1 MTLPSERLLPRLFLI
16 LLLAV
21 LALAGWQ
28 WRHGAPLS
36 ADLMELVPGS
46 APNAL
51 ELKAE
56 QRMQEPLNRQIL
68 VLVGQADRQKAIAL
82 AQRLGERWQA
92 SGLFE
97 SVQWS
102 LQADLPALREQLL
115 ASRLAMLARADR
127 QQLIE
132 QPAAF
137 IQQRVQALFDP
148 FAGVSLVPS
157 QDDWLGL
164 TGRIQDSRPKSGA
177 VEFDLGSG
185 ALIAEADGK
194 SWVLLRAHTRGNAFD
209 MQLPMQVAELLKQS
223 REEAARDDAQLL
235 AASGLL
241 YAASGQQ
248 QASREITWVGG
259 GATFGILLL
268 LLLAFRRWRVL
279 LAFVPVLVGM
289 LFGTVACV
297 ALFGHLHVM
306 TLVLGASLIGVAVD
320 YPLHYLSKSWILN
333 PWRSWPAL
341 RLTLPG
347 LSLSLATSCIGYLA
361 LAWTPFPA
369 LTQIAVFSAAGLLGA
384 YLSAVCLL
392 PALLNGTDLRPAQWP
407 LRFCEALLRL
417 REALL
422 RKVGSRLLLALL
434 ILFCAAGLWQLTSRN
449 DVRQW
454 VGAPPQLQAEAQAI
468 ARITGYQPTSQFFLV
483 RGADQQQL
491 LERQAA
497 LGERLEQLV
506 RQGKLQGYQ
515 SLDQVV
521 ALPREQQQLHDA
533 LKRLPEFWQPLLDLG
548 VPTSALQNELAQLQA
563 LPIQDL
569 DSALKG
575 PLSEPWRLLWL
586 GAQDDGVAGMVSLR
600 GLNNPELLRAQAVGL
615 PGVQLVD
622 RLGELNRVFAAT
634 QVSAAELK
642 LASCGL
648 IVLLLI
654 LPFGLGG
661 ALRIVAL
668 PLLAAL
674 CSLASLGWLGQPL
687 TLFSL
692 FGLLLV
698 TAISVDYAILMRE
711 QIGGAAV
718 SLLGTLL
725 AALTTW
731 LSFGL
736 LAISS
741 TPAVSNFGLAVSLGL
756 AFSFLLAP
764 WAASKTNQSAT
775 PGHPLRDAQPVM
787 ATGHGDTQPIPS
799 NPAGACAND

>member
-1 MTLPSERLLPRLFLI
+1 MTLLNERWLPRLFLI
-16 LLLAV
+16 LLVAV

-36 ADLMELVPGS
+36 ANLMELVPGT
-46 APNAL
+46 APDAL

-56 QRMQEPLNRQIL
+56 QRMQEPLNREML
-68 VLVGQADRQKAIAL
+68 VLVGHAERQQAIAM
-82 AQRLGERWQA
+82 AQQLSANFVA

-97 SVQWS
+97 KVQWN
-102 LQADLPALREQLL
+102 LQADLPALRQQLL
-115 ASRLAMLARADR
+115 QGRLAMLSPADR
-127 QQLIE
+127 QQLTE
-132 QPAAF
+132 QPVAF

-148 FAGVSLVPS
+148 FSGFSLVPS

-164 TGRIQDSRPKSGA
+164 TGRIQNSQPQRGA
-177 VEFDLGSG
+177 VQLDIGSG
-185 ALIAEADGK
+185 ALVADADGK
-194 SWVLLRAHTRGNAFD
+194 SWVLLRARTTGDAFD
-209 MQLPMQVAELLKQS
+209 MHLPLKVAELLQQS
-223 REEAARDDAQLL
+223 RAQAAQADVQLL

-241 YAASGQQ
+241 YAANGQQ
-248 QASREITWVGG
+248 QATREITWVGG
-259 GATFGILLL
+259 GATVGILLL

-289 LFGTVACV
+289 LFGAVACV
-297 ALFGHLHVM
+297 ALFGHMHVM
-306 TLVLGASLIGVAVD
+306 TLVLGSSLIGVAVD
-320 YPLHYLSKSWILN
+320 YPLHYLSKSWSLK
-333 PWRSWPAL
+333 PWHSWPAL

-392 PALLNGTDLRPAQWP
+392 PALLKGADLRPAQWP
-407 LRFCEALLRL
+407 LRLAAALLTL

-422 RKVGSRLLLALL
+422 KRLPSPVLLVLLLA
-434 ILFCAAGLWQLTSRN
+434 FCAGGLWQLSTKN
-449 DVRQW
+449 DIRQW
-454 VGAPPQLQAEAQAI
+454 VGAPPQLQSEAQAI

-483 RGADQQQL
+483 RAADQQQL

-497 LGERLEQLV
+497 LSERLQALV
-506 RQGKLQGYQ
+506 NLGKLQGYLALNQ
-515 SLDQVV
+515 LLSL
-521 ALPREQQQLHDA
+521 PSEQQQVRDA
-533 LKRLPEFWQPLLDLG
+533 LGQLPRFWQPLLDLG
-548 VPTSALQNELAQLQA
+548 VPPTALQSELMQLQNLPTQDIDAA
-563 LPIQDL
+563 L
-569 DSALKG
+569 SG
-575 PLSEPWRLLWL
+575 PLAEPYRPLWL
-586 GAQDDGVAGMVSLR
+586 GSSAEGVAAMVSLQ
-600 GLNNPELLRAQAVGL
+600 GLNDAALLRVQAADL

-634 QVSAAELK
+634 QISAAELK
-642 LASCGL
+642 LASCVL

-741 TPAVSNFGLAVSLGL
+741 TPAVSNFGLSVSLGL
-756 AFSFLLAP
+756 AFSFILAP
-764 WAASKTNQSAT
+764 WAGQQKHAA
-775 PGHPLRDAQPVM
+775 AVE
-787 ATGHGDTQPIPS
+787 S
-799 NPAGACAND
+799 NPC